1 MLPSEGLGWDV
12 KATGIMNDTKNLEE
26 AKNLAD
32 FSASPAAMALYE
44 KNFAVVATPGFSKP
58 DPLLPADY
66 EKHLIKNDFAWASA
80 NRDRILAE
88 WTKRYDGK
96 SEKK

>member
-1 MLPSEGLGWDV
+1 MHCPFCQAE
-12 KATGIMNDTKNLEE
+12 DTKVIDSRLV
-26 AKNLAD
+26 ADGSQTRRSD

-44 KNFAVVATPGFSKP
+44 KNFAVVATPCFSKP